1 MVSLN
6 FLSELSAGGHQ
17 ALAVFIIVS
26 YATISFVSVH
36 SQSQRHKYHNLTLR
50 AVSLLREAAR
60 SSLRADKGGDAAD
73 VYADVCKSRI
83 YISAIDR
90 LLTSEEV
97 AKLTGVSLDELRAH
111 IDMQLAN
118 ARTALTKTDKH
129 TTYAAH
135 APFSHQQYSHH
146 HVNAS
151 EPISAFTRGPS
162 MRLEA
167 K

>member
-26 YATISFVSVH
+26 YAAVSLVSVH
-36 SQSQRHKYHNLTLR
+36 SQSQRHKYHNITLR

-73 VYADVCKSRI
+73 VYADAAKSRV
-83 YISAIDR
+83 YVSAVDR
-90 LLTSEEV
+90 LLSSEEV

-111 IDMQLAN
+111 VDAQLAN
-118 ARTALTKTDKH
+118 ARTALSNTAKHKTHDF
-129 TTYAAH
+129 
-135 APFSHQQYSHH
+135 APFSHHQHAQQNDTSG
-146 HVNAS
+146 
-151 EPISAFTRGPS
+151 PISAFTRGPS
-162 MRLEA
+162 QRL